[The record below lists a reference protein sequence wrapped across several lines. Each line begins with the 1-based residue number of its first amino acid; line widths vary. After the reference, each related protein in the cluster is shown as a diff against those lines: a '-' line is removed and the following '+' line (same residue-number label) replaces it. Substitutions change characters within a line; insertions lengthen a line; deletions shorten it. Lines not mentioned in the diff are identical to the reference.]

1 MVVRYPEGQERQG
14 GLAANRR
21 VRLAPPGQDA
31 EVREAERVALQPEGG
46 LHTPKAACGETH
58 RHTLPTQVNVL
69 GERSLRVGRKDD
81 RQGLEPGDRTPVRKH
96 CDHGRVNPEDNP
108 QRQRAR
114 QELPPHHI
122 RQGCRANHGRGADR
136 VLRQLQ
142 GNHLRQE
149 NGVLLRCGIIPE
161 PVGNI
166 HQQEGKR
173 IKPLQPPDQVAAQHG
188 GPVGIKVK
196 PRLR

>member
-1 MVVRYPEGQERQG
+1 MNW
-14 GLAANRR
+14 L
-21 VRLAPPGQDA
+21 
-31 EVREAERVALQPEGG
+31 
-46 LHTPKAACGETH
+46 
-58 RHTLPTQVNVL
+58 
-69 GERSLRVGRKDD
+69 
-81 RQGLEPGDRTPVRKH
+81 
-96 CDHGRVNPEDNP
+96 HGRVQQLVGIGNGGSRN
-108 QRQRAR
+108 
-114 QELPPHHI
+114 QESQMQSQLPF
-122 RQGCRANHGRGADR
+122 DR